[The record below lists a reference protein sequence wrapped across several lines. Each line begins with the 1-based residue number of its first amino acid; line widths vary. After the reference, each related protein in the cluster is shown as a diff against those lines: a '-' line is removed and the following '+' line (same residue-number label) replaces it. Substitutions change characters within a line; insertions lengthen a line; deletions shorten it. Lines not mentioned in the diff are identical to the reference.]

1 MDHQTDQQRPS
12 TFIGRVGSAIRSE
25 TAKALGTLGLLASV
39 GGAGSAFLGYMSA
52 LQDERRVVFETA
64 SIAAKAVAS
73 DIGAQLNSADWS
85 AVADFA
91 KFTAAETAQR
101 AAVNAGVIGFV
112 GTAVAVSLMAY
123 AVAKIGQPH
132 DHGASPGASITDL
145 KAGKSALGNLK
156 AKLSSRRQ
164 AATPSASPRLTM

>member
-1 MDHQTDQQRPS
+1 
-12 TFIGRVGSAIRSE
+12 
-25 TAKALGTLGLLASV
+25 
-39 GGAGSAFLGYMSA
+39 MSA
-52 LQDERRVVFETA
+52 LQDERRIVFETA

-73 DIGAQLNSADWS
+73 DIGAQLSSADWS
-85 AVADFA
+85 AVAEFA

-132 DHGASPGASITDL
+132 DHGASPGASGADL
-145 KAGKSALGNLK
+145 ESKQSTLGNLK